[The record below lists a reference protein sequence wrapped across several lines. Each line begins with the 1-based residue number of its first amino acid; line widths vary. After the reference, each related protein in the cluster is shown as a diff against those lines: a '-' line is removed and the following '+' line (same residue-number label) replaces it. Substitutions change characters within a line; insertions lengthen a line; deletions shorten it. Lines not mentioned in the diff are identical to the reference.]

1 MPKMNELV
9 NITGNL
15 STSEVWYLDQDW
27 VKAGIGLMKAN
38 GYQPK
43 IENGVA
49 IIPVYGVLSR
59 KGSAGGWFEDQE
71 ASMENIESDFLK
83 AMNNKDVSGI
93 VLDISSPGGTVSGT
107 TRLAQVIREN
117 KSKPVIAYTAG
128 MMASAAYYIGSAA
141 DKVISDKSAMV
152 GSIGTILTHMDY
164 SARAAQMGVKVT
176 HITGGKDKALAN
188 SYEPLTESGKEY
200 LQGIVNEA
208 YTQFKADVVLH
219 RGEKIDIEKV
229 STGRVFTASNALEL
243 GLIDQ
248 IGNIEDAI
256 EMAKT
261 KGENEMF
268 KTLAELK
275 EKCVDLCKEFRAEIE
290 AELGVSH
297 KAEIETAKAQAV
309 TDAMAAE
316 KTRVAEIEALSG
328 QGQEKVVKTLIAEG
342 KTVIEATKA
351 LFEDL
356 KARPPKTE
364 PKNEAEKALDLLNAG
379 APASA
384 GQPKDTVNES
394 TIQAWQKITDP
405 MEKAKFFQTNKEK
418 ISAEQKIK

>member
-27 VKAGIGLMKAN
+27 VNAGIGRMKAN